1 MNKRVLV
8 IAGPTGSG
16 ESTITNEIIKRF
28 PNFKRLVT
36 ATTRAIRAG
45 EKDAISYYF
54 LSKEK
59 FKDEINKGNIIEY
72 TYVENRD
79 TFYGS
84 YKPDLDKKITA
95 GFNIIVNP
103 DIVGAKYY
111 KENYNATTIF
121 IKPDFIENI
130 KKRILNREREITE
143 TELNR
148 RLVNAENEIK
158 NEMFFYDFVV
168 INRQDELEKAVGE
181 VIEILKK
188 ENYKLS

>member
-8 IAGPTGSG
+8 IAGPTGCG

-79 TFYGS
+79 SFYGS
-84 YKPDLDKKITA
+84 YRPDLDKKIKA

-168 INRQDELEKAVGE
+168 TNGQDELEKAVGE